1 MLPIGNGSD
10 VCGLADRG
18 TADRKQ
24 AAADRKQAAADHGQ
38 GRADRSHGR
47 AHYNHEHLYLLGLT
61 DD

>member
-10 VCGLADRG
+10 ACGLADRG

-24 AAADRKQAAADHGQ
+24 TAADHGQ
-38 GRADRSHGR
+38 GRADRSEGR